1 MIAPNQESEANVEP
15 LDERFALLEELF
27 EETVDVADQMDVVQF
42 EAPKGNF
49 FKIRV
54 IYKKQVLILLFYS
67 STPWVPKLL
76 HRFFCHLCCLYPVVL
91 LA

>member
-49 FKIRV
+49 F
-54 IYKKQVLILLFYS
+54 
-67 STPWVPKLL
+67 
-76 HRFFCHLCCLYPVVL
+76 
-91 LA
+91 